1 MQKLEDALIA
11 SKKHTSYRQGQ
22 LTKVIILVINRLL
35 RNSSGHCL
43 ELMVAFFEFSQL
55 YKCFLQVKDYSDKL
69 KSCEEELQVCLSGYL
84 EAM

>member
-11 SKKHTSYRQGQ
+11 SKKHTSYRQVQ

-43 ELMVAFFEFSQL
+43 GLMVAYCEFSQL
-55 YKCFLQVKDYSDKL
+55 YKCFLQVKDCSDRL